1 MRRLRRLKKNLWL
14 TVDSGATH
22 NGSEDGVQ
30 NPVQDFGGYRLILA
44 SGSPRRRMLMERFG
58 IACTVVPA
66 DIDETPRTGELADAY
81 VARLAIE
88 KAVAVQSRLSSAS
101 ESREAASKSG
111 VADVASTAV
120 LAADTTVALAGLIL
134 GKPEDA
140 DDAIRTL
147 RLLSGRTHQVHTGI
161 AVATAW
167 GCQHRVV
174 TSNVTMVELDA
185 ALIAWY
191 VGTGEPFDKA
201 GSYAIQERAA
211 AFVSNVEG
219 SMDNVVGLPMIET
232 IALLH
237 QSGLSVSYR
246 ANS

>member
-1 MRRLRRLKKNLWL
+1 MPRLRRLKKNPWP
-14 TVDSGATH
+14 TVDSGDTQD
-22 NGSEDGVQ
+22 GSHIA
-30 NPVQDFGGYRLILA
+30 GGQRLILA

-58 IACTVVPA
+58 ITCTVVPA

-88 KAVAVQSRLSSAS
+88 KAVAVQSRLSTASGSGGSAGNPGD
-101 ESREAASKSG
+101 AG
-111 VADVASTAV
+111 VAV
-120 LAADTTVALAGLIL
+120 LAADTTVALEGLIL

-140 DDAIRTL
+140 HDAIRTL
-147 RLLSGRTHQVHTGI
+147 TLLSGRTHQVHTGI
-161 AVATAW
+161 AVATAS

-191 VGTGEPFDKA
+191 VSTGEPFDKA

-211 AFVSNVEG
+211 AFVSNVDG
-219 SMDNVVGLPMIET
+219 SMDNIVGLPMIET
-232 IALLH
+232 IALLY
-237 QSGLSVSYR
+237 QAGVGVSYR
-246 ANS
+246 SNA

>member
-1 MRRLRRLKKNLWL
+1 MPHHRRLKKNPWP
-14 TVDSGATH
+14 TVASGSAPDVDLS
-22 NGSEDGVQ
+22 GL
-30 NPVQDFGGYRLILA
+30 GGHKLILA

-58 IACTVVPA
+58 IDCTVVPA
-66 DIDETPRTGELADAY
+66 DIDETPNSGELADAY

-88 KAVAVQSRLSSAS
+88 KAVAVQSRFSSVGGSS
-101 ESREAASKSG
+101 ERAGNS
-111 VADVASTAV
+111 VLTV
-120 LAADTTVALAGLIL
+120 LAADTTVALEGLIL

-147 RLLSGRTHQVHTGI
+147 TLLSGRTHQVHTGI
-161 AVATAW
+161 AVATAS
-167 GCQHRVV
+167 GCHHRVV

-237 QSGLSVSYR
+237 QAGLALSYR
-246 ANS
+246 SNA